1 MVIEKVKNT
10 ASWTYL
16 IEEFNSEV
24 NSELLERYIKKNC
37 K

>member
-16 IEEFNSEV
+16 IEDFNSEEIAGALYKK
-24 NSELLERYIKKNC
+24 EL
-37 K
+37 

>member
-16 IEEFNSEV
+16 IEEFNSEE
-24 NSELLERYIKKNC
+24 NAGALYKKEL
-37 K
+37 